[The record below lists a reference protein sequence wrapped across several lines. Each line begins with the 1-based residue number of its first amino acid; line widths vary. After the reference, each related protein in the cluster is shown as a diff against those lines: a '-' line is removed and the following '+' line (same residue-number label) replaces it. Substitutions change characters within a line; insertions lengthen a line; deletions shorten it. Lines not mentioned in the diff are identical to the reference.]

1 MGEMSQDRWDGKRA
15 MMSVE
20 NDRGIR
26 KEILVSGMGTPETKE
41 ILDIVERH
49 QSRQRAMCREL
60 EDVADS
66 LPLDVDPS
74 LCMRLARSLLP
85 TLRSAHEFKEE
96 YFCGLARQVL
106 NDLGNLDAIIDRLR
120 AEYQE
125 NELLAEEVAEELSQ
139 WGMCAEPKSAETVGY
154 MLRGFFI
161 SMTRHLDFELVVL
174 IDPIKIRLSR
184 PEAAV
189 YPEP

>member
-1 MGEMSQDRWDGKRA
+1 ML
-15 MMSVE
+15 
-20 NDRGIR
+20 NT
-26 KEILVSGMGTPETKE
+26 LETKE
-41 ILDIVERH
+41 ILHIVERH
-49 QSRQRAMCREL
+49 QCRQRELCREL
-60 EDVADS
+60 EEVADS

-96 YFCGLARQVL
+96 YFCGLACKVL
-106 NDLGNLDAIIDRLR
+106 NDLGNLDAIVDRLR
-120 AEYQE
+120 AEYHE

-139 WGMCAEPKSAETVGY
+139 WGVCAEPKSAETVGY
-154 MLRGFFI
+154 MLRGFFM

-184 PEAAV
+184 LEAAAS
-189 YPEP
+189 PEP